1 MAYRRLL
8 FILTMRDKYRR
19 NNGYILVE
27 ALIAITIVVVGL
39 LGIFSLL
46 SRSLSLNR
54 VVADRFVAA
63 YLAAEGIELVKNVI
77 DNNILAGRPWNA
89 GLASGD
95 YEADFSDNALQPN
108 QQRVLKFD
116 STTGAYGY
124 REPTPTLIRR
134 VMSIAVSPDG
144 NQITVG
150 SRVNWVTRGGGKFN
164 INLEEHLFNWR

>member
-1 MAYRRLL
+1 M
-8 FILTMRDKYRR
+8 
-19 NNGYILVE
+19 E
-27 ALIAITIVVVGL
+27 ALVAITIVVVGL

-54 VVADRFVAA
+54 VVTDRFVAA

-77 DNNILAGRPWNA
+77 DNNILAGRPWND
-89 GLASGD
+89 GLSSGN
-95 YEADFSDNALQPN
+95 YEADFHDDVLGPNRERALK
-108 QQRVLKFD
+108 VDLV
-116 STTGAYGY
+116 TGAYGY

-134 VMSIAVSPDG
+134 VITILVSPDG
-144 NQITVG
+144 NRITVG

>member
-1 MAYRRLL
+1 MLLMQGKFRL
-8 FILTMRDKYRR
+8 

-27 ALIAITIVVVGL
+27 SLIAITIVVVGL

-63 YLAAEGIELVKNVI
+63 YLAAEGIELAKNII

-89 GLASGD
+89 GLSSGE
-95 YEADFSDNALQPN
+95 YEADFYDEALQVN
-108 QQRVLKFD
+108 QARVLHFD
-116 STTGAYGY
+116 SVTGAYGY

-134 VMSIAVSPDG
+134 VITTLVSPDG
-144 NQITVG
+144 NRITVG
-150 SRVNWVTRGGGKFN
+150 SRVTWTTRGGGKFS
-164 INLEEHLFNWR
+164 IHLEEHLFRWR

>member
-1 MAYRRLL
+1 MTKFQNAH
-8 FILTMRDKYRR
+8 
-19 NNGYILVE
+19 GYILVE
-27 ALIAITIVVVGL
+27 ALVAITIVVVGL

-63 YLAAEGIELVKNVI
+63 YLAAEGIELVKNII

-89 GLASGD
+89 GLSPGE
-95 YEADFSDNALQPN
+95 YEADFHDDALQSN
-108 QQRVLKFD
+108 QQRALKFD
-116 STTGAYGY
+116 SATGAYGY
-124 REPTPTLIRR
+124 REPTPSLIRR
-134 VMSIAVSPDG
+134 VISTVVSPDG

-150 SRVNWVTRGGGKFN
+150 SRVNWTTRGGGKFN

>member
-1 MAYRRLL
+1 MQ
-8 FILTMRDKYRR
+8 DKYLR

-89 GLASGD
+89 GVSSGA
-95 YEADFSDNALQPN
+95 YEADFHDDALQPN
-108 QQRVLKFD
+108 QQRVLQFD
-116 STTGAYGY
+116 PTGAYGY
-124 REPTPTLIRR
+124 REPIPTLIRR
-134 VMSIAVSPDG
+134 VITTLVSPDG

-150 SRVNWVTRGGGKFN
+150 SRVNWVTRGGGKFT
-164 INLEEHLFNWR
+164 ITLEEHLFNWR